1 MLQSLVDEPYDQS
14 LHFERVRFLF
24 RCFKDFLL
32 IGSDCKSSKVK
43 FCCKA
48 SNGATV
54 LSSHGYLQKKEELV
68 KQVFPNAVFLNECLY
83 FDRTKKE
90 EAKTWRK
97 FFTPLDSTVCQSGRF
112 GFFFFFFEKVSQN
125 PIFFYGK
132 EIIKRPEWS
141 SEMIRRLSQAYEK
154 LDGDKKELFK
164 SLVPKNVKFETSN
177 GLVGRRA
184 DSVFSKRVKSTFG
197 DPIRHLARFLEIE
210 VSDEFREQILEI
222 PSVVDSKW

>member
-1 MLQSLVDEPYDQS
+1 ME
-14 LHFERVRFLF
+14 
-24 RCFKDFLL
+24 K
-32 IGSDCKSSKVK
+32 
-43 FCCKA
+43 
-48 SNGATV
+48 
-54 LSSHGYLQKKEELV
+54 
-68 KQVFPNAVFLNECLY
+68 VFLRLWIQQ
-83 FDRTKKE
+83 F
-90 EAKTWRK
+90 AKVEG
-97 FFTPLDSTVCQSGRF
+97 SV
-112 GFFFFFFEKVSQN
+112 FFFFFFEKVSQN

-222 PSVVDSKW
+222 PSVVEGKW